1 MRRSRK
7 KLLIIAIVMFV
18 LAFLAVVAF
27 MLTNGKDALSE
38 QVNNLLNKKEETYE
52 ESRVRHPNITRLDV
66 DVYGDKYSLK
76 DGNIYLDGKDITKN
90 IYDLN
95 YKPNSLAIIGEYMYV
110 QNKLGLIK
118 IDRENPEVHYNLF
131 HDVYDFVA
139 VGKDYLYV
147 VQDGVISK
155 VNSMGEL
162 VPTDMFATGK
172 LYEIFGSK
180 FIYDSGPAIK
190 VLDMTDE
197 TLQTLSFEGELKSY
211 SLEEGILAVKT
222 DREELE
228 VDLNDK

>member
-1 MRRSRK
+1 MRRNK
-7 KLLIIAIVMFV
+7 KKFIIIAIAIFV
-18 LAFLAVVAF
+18 LILVGVVAF
-27 MLTNGKDALSE
+27 MLTNGKGALSE
-38 QVNNLLNKKEETYE
+38 QVNNLLNEEEETYE

-76 DGNIYLDGKDITKN
+76 DGNIYLDGKNITRDM
-90 IYDLN
+90 YDLN

-110 QNKLGLIK
+110 QNVLGLIK
-118 IDRENPEVHYNLF
+118 IDRENPEIHYNLF

-172 LYEIFGSK
+172 LYEIFGNK

-190 VLDMTDE
+190 VLDMADE
-197 TLQTLSFEGELKSY
+197 TLQTLNFEGELKSY